1 MHYQDALSTEF
12 VRVAIGAVED
22 GLSIDPTTDS
32 LQMAF
37 PLTGVKPGVS
47 DWKSATW
54 ETDSGTTPVTYY
66 ARALVGPT
74 GVVTLTAGALYDVYV
89 KITDSPEIVVRDT
102 GALAIL

>member
-22 GLSIDPTTDS
+22 GVILDPTVDS

-37 PLTGVKPGVS
+37 PLTGVKPIAG

-54 ETDSGTTPVTYY
+54 ETDTSTTPVTYY

-74 GVVTLTAGALYDVYV
+74 GVVTLTAGTLYDVYV

-102 GALAIL
+102 GALAVL

>member
-22 GLSIDPTTDS
+22 GIVLDPTPDT

-37 PLTGVKPGVS
+37 PVTGVTPVAG
-47 DWKSATW
+47 DWKSASW
-54 ETDSGTTPVTYY
+54 ETDTGTTPVTYY

-74 GVVTLTAGALYDVYV
+74 GVITLTEGTLYDVYV
-89 KITDSPEIVVRDT
+89 KITDSPEIVVRNT

>member
-22 GLSIDPTTDS
+22 GLTIDPTLDT

-37 PLTGVKPGVS
+37 PATGVTPVAG

-54 ETDSGTTPVTYY
+54 ETDSSTTPSTYY

-74 GVVTLTAGALYDVYV
+74 GVVTLTEGTLYDVYV
-89 KITDSPEIVVRDT
+89 RIVDSPEVVIRNT

>member
-12 VRVAIGAVED
+12 VRVAIGAIED
-22 GLSIDPTTDS
+22 GITIDPTLDS

-37 PLTGVKPGVS
+37 PSTGVKPVAG

-54 ETDSGTTPVTYY
+54 ETDISTSPVTYY

-74 GVVTLTAGALYDVYV
+74 GVITLAAGTLYDVYV

>member
-22 GLSIDPTTDS
+22 GLTIDPTSDS

-37 PLTGVKPGVS
+37 PQTGVTPALG

-54 ETDSGTTPVTYY
+54 ETDTGTTPVTYY

-74 GVVTLTAGALYDVYV
+74 GVVTLTEGTLYDVYV
-89 KITDSPEIVVRDT
+89 KITDSPEIVVRNT